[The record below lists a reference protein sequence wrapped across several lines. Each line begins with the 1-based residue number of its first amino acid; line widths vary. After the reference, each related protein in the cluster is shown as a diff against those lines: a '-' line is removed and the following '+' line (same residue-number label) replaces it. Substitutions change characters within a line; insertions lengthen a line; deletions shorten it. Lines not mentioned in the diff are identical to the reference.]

1 MQARIL
7 PRSLVGVTKTRTPF
21 PAIVRTPTVFSG
33 LDCIIKIKIKI
44 HLSAQVNLM
53 QLSEPQI

>member
-1 MQARIL
+1 MQAKIL

-33 LDCIIKIKIKI
+33 LDCIIKIKTNSSAHVKPIK
-44 HLSAQVNLM
+44 LY
-53 QLSEPQI
+53 EP

>member
-1 MQARIL
+1 MHAGKIL

-33 LDCIIKIKIKI
+33 LDCV
-44 HLSAQVNLM
+44 LAPQMRLTASA
-53 QLSEPQI
+53 